1 MSNTDKLF
9 CRKTQHRVAT
19 IHQSLHSVTA
29 QATLFHNILEKTKH
43 VSNGVGHADIDRLK
57 SALYY
62 WSPEKQEQYFWHGT
76 GSVWGYLDI
85 LNNYF
90 EDNNEVYDI
99 YIEFMNSY
107 YK

>member
-9 CRKTQHRVAT
+9 CLETQRRVDT
-19 IHQSLHSVTA
+19 IKKITDKYTIFNQVLDRTINVA
-29 QATLFHNILEKTKH
+29 
-43 VSNGVGHADIDRLK
+43 NGVGVAELSRLNT
-57 SALYY
+57 AMIH
-62 WSPEKQEQYFWHGT
+62 WAPEIRERHFWHGT

-90 EDNNEVYDI
+90 KDNNEVYTI
-99 YIEFMNSY
+99 YNDFMNTY